1 MNRPIR
7 KILRDDAFPTLN
19 LTPEDKNPRKRLAAE
34 NRSALARKRARR
46 DMVASRKEVVGVL
59 LQGPSDETKKDAEVQ
74 VDNEGDDTS
83 L

>member
-19 LTPEDKNPRKRLAAE
+19 LAPQDKNPRKRLTAE
-34 NRSALARKRARR
+34 HRSAFASKRARK
-46 DMVASRKEVVGVL
+46 DMVASRKEVVRVL

-74 VDNEGDDTS
+74 VDNEGDDIS
-83 L
+83 F